1 MSFPHLHVATA
12 FSAHFGVSR
21 PAVLAAAAAADGAD
35 ALACTDRDGLYGAI
49 KHLGA
54 CREHGIDPV
63 LGADLALLDPGRER
77 ALGRVHQ
84 RLEIGT
90 AHRHGVRR
98 FGHELDH
105 AHRYACL
112 RCPTQITTTSGVPF
126 GTTSDGRTAT
136 ASDGFVTSTP
146 CAAAAGSPTLSPSGA
161 GASTTL

>member
-63 LGADLALLDPGRER
+63 LGADLALLDMSVL
-77 ALGRVHQ
+77 AV
-84 RLEIGT
+84 
-90 AHRHGVRR
+90 VDD
-98 FGHELDH
+98 FELDD
-105 AHRYACL
+105 
-112 RCPTQITTTSGVPF
+112 PTRLVQLG
-126 GTTSDGRTAT
+126 
-136 ASDGFVTSTP
+136 
-146 CAAAAGSPTLSPSGA
+146 
-161 GASTTL
+161 

>member
-63 LGADLALLDPGRER
+63 LGVDLALLDPGRER
-77 ALGRVHQ
+77 ALGRVVV
-84 RLEIGT
+84 LAAGGT
-90 AHRHGVRR
+90 AGAGYAALCRLVSTAHAAAGPPGV
-98 FGHELDH
+98 
-105 AHRYACL
+105 
-112 RCPTQITTTSGVPF
+112 
-126 GTTSDGRTAT
+126 TA
-136 ASDGFVTSTP
+136 AEI
-146 CAAAAGSPTLSPSGA
+146 AAAAHSPRHGEPVLTVLLGPA
-161 GASTTL
+161 AAWA